1 MTDLYH
7 SLKILFGKRKS
18 VRDFADKP
26 VSPEDI
32 EKIKQIAYTSPYA
45 SGRKNWDV
53 IVIDDKATIQKVAE
67 VVRSWADT
75 LKDKLRE
82 DLIEHYITYSEN
94 FTIFERAP
102 VLFIPTFRTAPG
114 LSYLVKK
121 PDNALLQWERD
132 GYVKSISCVAML
144 ILLAAESL
152 DLGACYMTGPLIA
165 EKKIKKI
172 IPIKKGRDIG
182 AIIPVGY
189 PKEVNNGNTRN

>member
-7 SLKILFGKRKS
+7 SLKILCEKRKS
-18 VRDFADKP
+18 IRNFVDKP

-45 SGRKNWDV
+45 SGRKNWDII
-53 IVIDDKATIQKVAE
+53 IVDDKATIRKIAE
-67 VVRSWADT
+67 IVRSCADK
-75 LKDKLRE
+75 LKEKLRE
-82 DLIEHYITYSEN
+82 DLVDHYAAYAEN
-94 FTIFERAP
+94 FTFFERAP
-102 VLFIPTFRTAPG
+102 VLFIPTFRIAPG
-114 LSYLVKK
+114 LSYLVKE

-152 DLGACYMTGPLIA
+152 GLGACYMTGPLVA
-165 EKKIKKI
+165 EEKIKEV

-189 PKEVNNGNTRN
+189 PKGVE

>member
-1 MTDLYH
+1 MNDLYQPFKA
-7 SLKILFGKRKS
+7 LCEKRKS
-18 VRDFADKP
+18 VRNFADRP

-45 SGRKNWDV
+45 SGRKNWDI
-53 IVIDDKATIQKVAE
+53 IVVDDKATIQKIAE
-67 VVRSWADT
+67 VVRSCADK
-75 LKDKLRE
+75 LKEKLRE

-102 VLFIPTFRTAPG
+102 VLFIPTFRIAPG
-114 LSYLVKK
+114 LSYLVKE

-152 DLGACYMTGPLIA
+152 GLGACYMTGPLVA
-165 EKKIKKI
+165 EEKIKKV
-172 IPIKKGRDIG
+172 IPIKKGREIG

-189 PKEVNNGNTRN
+189 PKEVKNGNTRN